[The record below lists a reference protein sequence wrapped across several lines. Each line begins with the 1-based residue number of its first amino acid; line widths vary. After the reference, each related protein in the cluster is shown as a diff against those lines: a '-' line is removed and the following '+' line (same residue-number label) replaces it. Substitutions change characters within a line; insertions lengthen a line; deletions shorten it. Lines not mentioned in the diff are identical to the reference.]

1 MFDADAFFRAVIE
14 QNAEALRAFFHQ
26 DAWVDWLCTSER
38 FTVDEYIRANC
49 EYPGDWWKEKEK
61 CVWTQD
67 GCVLAAKVWPKDE
80 SASFHVVSFV
90 QIAQGKITSMEEYWS
105 DDGPAPEWR
114 RKMNIGRPIGNKF
127 WKEEHQQ

>member
-49 EYPGDWWKEKEK
+49 EYPGDWRGAIEK
-61 CVWTQD
+61 CIWTQA
-67 GCVLAAKVWPKDE
+67 GYVLAAKVWPKDE

-90 QIAQGKITSMEEYWS
+90 QIAQGKITSMEEYWA

-114 RKMNIGRPIGNKF
+114 RKMNIGRPIGK
-127 WKEEHQQ
+127 

>member
-14 QNAEALRAFFHQ
+14 QNADALRAFFHQ

-49 EYPGDWWKEKEK
+49 EYPGDWRGAIEK

-90 QIAQGKITSMEEYWS
+90 QIAQGKITSMEEYWA

-114 RKMNIGRPIGNKF
+114 RKMSIGRPIGK
-127 WKEEHQQ
+127 